1 MSMQQY
7 CLRWNN
13 HQPNF
18 ISVFSNLLN
27 NETLV
32 DVTLA
37 AEGRQIQAHKVVLSA
52 CSTYFQSL
60 FTVNPCQHPIVILKD
75 IKFSDLKIMVDFM
88 YYGEV
93 NISQDQLPS
102 IIKTAENLKIKGL
115 AEMHTASLTKWP
127 SGSSET
133 GGADRG
139 ESCSPSPSPLSPSFR
154 RKRLRKSST
163 GSTSGSGDR
172 PEEINEITLVATN
185 IVKPEPLIASQESG
199 ENIRRPVNTSTESQG
214 SIDEDQI
221 SIMSNMETSS
231 TNTPAQS
238 DGSIQDVSQQ
248 STGGNIAQSSVSSQP
263 PTHQVLHCKTQ
274 AVTKRTRLLIRQP
287 RVKKEPSH
295 LSPDGEASSSPHIVS
310 TSVHLATSTLNLPQT
325 SRSFEE
331 SRISPPPHTMLVNQ
345 PNLLTVTTTSSNL
358 LTVPQ
363 PSYLTKQH
371 SHPLLSSQQPST
383 SGTYWIH
390 RQHSHPELPG
400 RTTSPSIVIEP
411 APILKTEEEGVEE
424 TSTPTTSSELGT
436 GSGGAS
442 TGLRV
447 KTTELRRT
455 SSSPQTSCSS
465 RESRENTG
473 DQRLGHCPV
482 LRQGPALGC
491 NHCWNTI
498 DDHGRILRR
507 KTKYHCPEC
516 QINLCIVP
524 CFQEYHEQRRELI
537 SKLKPLPKTSSV

>member
-37 AEGRQIQAHKVVLSA
+37 AEGRHLQAHKVVLSA

-102 IIKTAENLKIKGL
+102 IIKTAESLKIKGL

-133 GGADRG
+133 GGGDRG

-163 GSTSGSGDR
+163 GSTSGSGDK
-172 PEEINEITLVATN
+172 PEDMNEITLVATN
-185 IVKPEPLIASQESG
+185 IVKPEPLIISQESG
-199 ENIRRPVNTSTESQG
+199 ENLRRPANTSTESQG

-221 SIMSNMETSS
+221 SIMSNMENSS
-231 TNTPAQS
+231 ANTPAQS

-248 STGGNIAQSSVSSQP
+248 SGGNITQSSVSSQP
-263 PTHQVLHCKTQ
+263 PVHQ
-274 AVTKRTRLLIRQP
+274 AVQGKQVPTKRARLLMRQP

-295 LSPDGEASSSPHIVS
+295 LSPDSETSSPHIVS
-310 TSVHLATSTLNLPQT
+310 SSVHVATPTTPTLNLPQT
-325 SRSFEE
+325 SRSWEE
-331 SRISPPPHTMLVNQ
+331 SRISPPPHTMLANQ
-345 PNLLTVTTTSSNL
+345 PNLLTVTTNL

-371 SHPLLSSQQPST
+371 SHPLLTSQQQST
-383 SGTYWIH
+383 SGNYWIH
-390 RQHSHPELPG
+390 RQHSNPEFPG
-400 RTTSPSIVIEP
+400 RTTSPSIVVEP
-411 APILKTEEEGVEE
+411 APIIKTEEDICEE
-424 TSTPTTSSELGT
+424 TSMTSASEPGNSGSGTSSG
-436 GSGGAS
+436 
-442 TGLRV
+442 GLRV
-447 KTTELRRT
+447 KTTELRRS
-455 SSSPQTSCSS
+455 SSSPQTSSS
-465 RESRENTG
+465 REPRESTG
-473 DQRLGHCPV
+473 DQRLGHCPL
-482 LRQGPALGC
+482 LREGPALGC

-498 DDHGRILRR
+498 DAHGRILRR

-524 CFQEYHEQRRELI
+524 CFQEYHEQVTRRDTI
-537 SKLKPLPKTSSV
+537 SKFKPLPKTSSV